1 LRLFITGVA
10 CVGKTTIG
18 RELADLLDVNFFD
31 LDFEVEKF
39 FGTSLQRLQNKFLT
53 IHSYRDEAAKALVH
67 LLSRPESQASV
78 IALPPSG
85 LMGGYLRAIKKST
98 GVSVVLTDEPENI
111 LERITFYDI
120 DSKLVEKNLTA
131 NEKRLYLTD
140 IKKDITYFRKPYERA
155 DLRVDISGLDYKEA
169 ARRVKEA
176 VEALERS
183 RKREQKPEEIDR
195 PGLVIRAPH
204 PGV

>member
-1 LRLFITGVA
+1 MRIFITGVG

-67 LLSRPESQASV
+67 LLSRPESGESV

-85 LMGGYLRAIKKST
+85 LMGGYLRAIKKSS
-98 GVSVVLTDEPENI
+98 GISVVLTDKPENI

-131 NEKRLYLTD
+131 DEKRLYLRD

-155 DLRVDISGLDYKEA
+155 DLRVDISGLDYKQA
-169 ARRVKEA
+169 ARCVKEA
-176 VEALERS
+176 VETLERS
-183 RKREQKPEEIDR
+183 RKKE
-195 PGLVIRAPH
+195 
-204 PGV
+204 

>member
-1 LRLFITGVA
+1 MRLFITGVA

-18 RELADLLDVNFFD
+18 RELADLRDVNFFD

-39 FGTSLQRLQNKFLT
+39 FGTSIERLQNKFLT
-53 IHSYRDEAAKALVH
+53 IHSYRDEAAKALIH
-67 LLSRPESQASV
+67 LLSRQESEASV

-85 LMGGYLRAIKKST
+85 LMGGYLRAIKKSS
-98 GVSVVLTDEPENI
+98 GISVVLTDKPENI

-131 NEKRLYLTD
+131 DEKRLYLRD

-155 DLRVDISGLDYKEA
+155 DLRVDISGLDYKQA
-169 ARRVKEA
+169 ALCVKED

-183 RKREQKPEEIDR
+183 RKKEQKTDKID
-195 PGLVIRAPH
+195 
-204 PGV
+204 